1 LRGAVW
7 RPGGRTDGL
16 YPDAEAGYPLTSHGP
31 PDRLTFR
38 SARASLLPM
47 PTILVVDDEPG
58 IRRALRRL
66 IEKRGWQVTEAG
78 TADEGLEVVG
88 KGGIDGVVCDFR
100 MPGGSGIAFYD
111 RAIKVLPTIKGKVVF
126 LTAAAQDEEVL
137 RQVESRGA
145 PLLSKLYELDLAVDA
160 VAVAVLTQ

>member
-1 LRGAVW
+1 
-7 RPGGRTDGL
+7 
-16 YPDAEAGYPLTSHGP
+16 
-31 PDRLTFR
+31 
-38 SARASLLPM
+38 M

-78 TADEGLEVVG
+78 TADEGLAVVAQ
-88 KGGIDGVVCDFR
+88 GGVDGVVCDFR

-111 RAIKVLPTIKGKVVF
+111 RAIQAFPAIKGRVVF

-137 RQVESRGA
+137 RQVEARGA